1 MLHRSTSP
9 RTRCASARSCSTSG
23 ASTAAARRCER
34 CTRTTGPRPPLDHGG
49 LQGAPARH
57 RGRRPGGH
65 AELQPPQGAA
75 VLVLPDAGARLHRRR
90 VPLVRRLRE
99 RSGGVLAHAAVQGQD
114 RPARVALR
122 VLPRAGDARVEELR
136 AAVGRAGRCDVAHL
150 APPVRLEQRRHV
162 ADVRLDELRH
172 RRAPRSSGTNGRR
185 ARVASS

>member
-23 ASTAAARRCER
+23 ASTAVARRCAR
-34 CTRTTGPRPPLDHGG
+34 CTRTPGSTGADHGG

-57 RGRRPGGH
+57 RGRRRRGH
-65 AELQPPQGAA
+65 AELQPAQGAA
-75 VLVLPDAGARLHRRR
+75 VLVLPDSGARLHRRR
-90 VPLVRRLRE
+90 VPLLRRLRQ

-122 VLPRAGDARVEELR
+122 VLPRAGDAGVEELR
-136 AAVGRAGRCDVAHL
+136 VPVGRAGGRDAAHL
-150 APPVRLEQRRHV
+150 APSVRLEQRRHA

-172 RRAPRSSGTNGRR
+172 RRATTPSGTNARR